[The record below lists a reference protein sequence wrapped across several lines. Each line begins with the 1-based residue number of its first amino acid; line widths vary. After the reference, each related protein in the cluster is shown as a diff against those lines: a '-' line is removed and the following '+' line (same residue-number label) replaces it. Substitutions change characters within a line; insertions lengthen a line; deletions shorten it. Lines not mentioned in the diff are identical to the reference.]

1 MSIKEAYNIWSE
13 QYDSNKNF
21 TRDLEGDALRSIL
34 GNFRFDTCLEMGCG
48 TGKNTNWLL
57 SKANNVV
64 AVDFSEAML
73 AKAKEKIG
81 DSKVVFLQ
89 ANMLDNWIF
98 IIDKVDLVTF
108 SLVLEHVEDLQP
120 VFLKASSSL
129 SFGGYMYV
137 GELHPMKQYMG
148 SKARF
153 ETEEGTQVVECFTH
167 HASDFIKAASVAG
180 FKLVVFEEYFDDENR
195 EGVPRILAMLFQK
208 VE

>member
-1 MSIKEAYNIWSE
+1 MSIKDAYNIWSE

-81 DSKVVFLQ
+81 DS
-89 ANMLDNWIF
+89 
-98 IIDKVDLVTF
+98 
-108 SLVLEHVEDLQP
+108 
-120 VFLKASSSL
+120 
-129 SFGGYMYV
+129 GGCQ
-137 GELHPMKQYMG
+137 L
-148 SKARF
+148 
-153 ETEEGTQVVECFTH
+153 
-167 HASDFIKAASVAG
+167 
-180 FKLVVFEEYFDDENR
+180 
-195 EGVPRILAMLFQK
+195 
-208 VE
+208 